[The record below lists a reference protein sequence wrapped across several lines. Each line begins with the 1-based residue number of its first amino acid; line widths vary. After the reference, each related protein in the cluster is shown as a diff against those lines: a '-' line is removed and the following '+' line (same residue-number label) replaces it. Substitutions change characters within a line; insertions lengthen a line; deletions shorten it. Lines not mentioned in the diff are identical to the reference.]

1 MTPGRVGGPGFG
13 VPSWGIPRNPENHR
27 YPGYMLDLGIFG
39 HLQGISIPNDY
50 PQRGG
55 PLFVGVGICW
65 QWCRV
70 TLAQRPGYPSPNGV
84 FAFLQ
89 DSPPNVP
96 EKGAKMT
103 KKRVTR
109 TPRELANSADFHDFS
124 MVALFSGQK

>member
-1 MTPGRVGGPGFG
+1 MTTPSEGDPC
-13 VPSWGIPRNPENHR
+13 SWGSGFAGKHAA
-27 YPGYMLDLGIFG
+27 F
-39 HLQGISIPNDY
+39 
-50 PQRGG
+50 
-55 PLFVGVGICW
+55 PLAE
-65 QWCRV
+65 R
-70 TLAQRPGYPSPNGV
+70 RGYPSPNGV

-109 TPRELANSADFHDFS
+109 TPRELANSADFHDFP